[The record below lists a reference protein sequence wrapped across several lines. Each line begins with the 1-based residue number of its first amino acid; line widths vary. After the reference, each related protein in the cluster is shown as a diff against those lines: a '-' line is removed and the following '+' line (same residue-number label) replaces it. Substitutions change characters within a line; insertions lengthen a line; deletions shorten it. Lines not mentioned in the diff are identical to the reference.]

1 MVLFYFLTNT
11 KMFKGKVYV
20 YRNNNGK
27 EEEFEKEF
35 DNPQEFNN
43 FRKTYRQPEFEGPF
57 MWLGDWANLQ
67 NYFNNLIDRRFWL
80 ESMPEPEEE
89 QKSLPNWVN
98 FDEYEAELQK
108 MEYEEA
114 HKAEKIQWLKA
125 NIAKLEDYKKK
136 FKAKWRDDMV
146 KKIDKDIAN
155 TKKELD
161 AIEK

>member
-1 MVLFYFLTNT
+1 
-11 KMFKGKVYV
+11 MFKWKVYV

-35 DNPQEFNN
+35 DNPQEFYN
-43 FRKTYRQPEFEGPF
+43 FRKTYQQPEFEGPF

-80 ESMPEPEEE
+80 ESMPEPEEQ

-114 HKAEKIQWLKA
+114 HKTEKIQWLKA

-146 KKIDKDIAN
+146 KKIDKDITT

-161 AIEK
+161 ALEK

>member
-1 MVLFYFLTNT
+1 
-11 KMFKGKVYV
+11 MFKGKVYV
-20 YRNNNGK
+20 YRNNNWK

-43 FRKTYRQPEFEGPF
+43 FRRTYRQPEFEGPF
-57 MWLGDWANLQ
+57 MWLWDRAHLQ

-80 ESMPEPEEE
+80 ESMDEPEER
-89 QKSLPNWVN
+89 KSLPNWTN

-114 HKAEKIQWLKA
+114 HKSEKIQELKDSL
-125 NIAKLEDYKKK
+125 AKLEDYKKK
-136 FKAKWRDDMV
+136 FKEKGRDDMI
-146 KKIDKDIAN
+146 KKIDKDIAA

-161 AIEK
+161 ALEK

>member
-1 MVLFYFLTNT
+1 
-11 KMFKGKVYV
+11 MFKGKVYV
-20 YRNNNGK
+20 YRNNNWK

-80 ESMPEPEEE
+80 ESMPEPEEQ

-114 HKAEKIQWLKA
+114 HKAEKIQGLKDS
-125 NIAKLEDYKKK
+125 IAKLEDYKKK

-146 KKIDKDIAN
+146 KKIDKDITA

-161 AIEK
+161 ALEK

>member
-1 MVLFYFLTNT
+1 
-11 KMFKGKVYV
+11 MFKWKVYV

-43 FRKTYRQPEFEGPF
+43 FRKTYRQPEFEGPI
-57 MWLGDWANLQ
+57 MWLWDWAHLQ

-80 ESMPEPEEE
+80 ESMPEPEEQ

-108 MEYEEA
+108 MENEES
-114 HKAEKIQWLKA
+114 HKAEKIQELK
-125 NIAKLEDYKKK
+125 NSLAKLEDYKKK
-136 FKAKWRDDMV
+136 FKAKGRDDMV

>member
-1 MVLFYFLTNT
+1 
-11 KMFKGKVYV
+11 MFKWKVYV

-80 ESMPEPEEE
+80 ESMPEPEEQ

-161 AIEK
+161 ALEK

>member
-1 MVLFYFLTNT
+1 
-11 KMFKGKVYV
+11 MFKGKVYV

-35 DNPQEFNN
+35 DNPQEFYN

-57 MWLGDWANLQ
+57 MWLWDRAHLQ

-80 ESMPEPEEE
+80 ESLSEPEKEE
-89 QKSLPNWVN
+89 KGLPNGIN

-108 MEYEEA
+108 MEYEET
-114 HKAEKIQWLKA
+114 HKSEKIQGLK
-125 NIAKLEDYKKK
+125 NSLSKLEEFKKR
-136 FKAKWRDDMV
+136 FKAKGRDDMV
-146 KKIDKDIAN
+146 KKVDKDITA

-161 AIEK
+161 ALEK

>member
-1 MVLFYFLTNT
+1 
-11 KMFKGKVYV
+11 MFKWKVYV

-35 DNPQEFNN
+35 DNPQEFYN
-43 FRKTYRQPEFEGPF
+43 FRKTYQQPEFEGPF

-89 QKSLPNWVN
+89 QKSLPNWIN

-114 HKAEKIQWLKA
+114 HKTEKIQWLKA

-136 FKAKWRDDMV
+136 FKSKWRDDMV

>member
-1 MVLFYFLTNT
+1 
-11 KMFKGKVYV
+11 MFKGKVYV

-35 DNPQEFNN
+35 DNPQEFYN
-43 FRKTYRQPEFEGPF
+43 FRKSYHQPEFEGPF

-80 ESMPEPEEE
+80 ESMPEPEEQ

-114 HKAEKIQWLKA
+114 HKAEKIQELK
-125 NIAKLEDYKKK
+125 NSLAKLEDYKKK
-136 FKAKWRDDMV
+136 FKAKGRDDMV

>member
-1 MVLFYFLTNT
+1 
-11 KMFKGKVYV
+11 MFKWKVYV
-20 YRNNNGK
+20 YRNNNWK

-80 ESMPEPEEE
+80 ESMPEPEEQ

-161 AIEK
+161 ALEK

>member
-1 MVLFYFLTNT
+1 
-11 KMFKGKVYV
+11 MFKWKVYV

-43 FRKTYRQPEFEGPF
+43 FRKTYHQPEFWGPF
-57 MWLGDWANLQ
+57 MWIWDRAHLQ

-80 ESMPEPEEE
+80 ESMPEPEEQ

-114 HKAEKIQWLKA
+114 HKTEKIQWLKA

-146 KKIDKDIAN
+146 KKIDKDIIS

-161 AIEK
+161 ALEK

>member
-1 MVLFYFLTNT
+1 
-11 KMFKGKVYV
+11 MFKGKVYV
-20 YRNNNGK
+20 YRNNNWK

-43 FRKTYRQPEFEGPF
+43 FRKTYRQPEFEGPI

-80 ESMPEPEEE
+80 ESIPEPEEE
-89 QKSLPNWVN
+89 TKSLPNWVN

-114 HKAEKIQWLKA
+114 HKTEKIQWLKA
-125 NIAKLEDYKKK
+125 NLAKLEDYKKK
-136 FKAKWRDDMV
+136 FKAKGRDDMI
-146 KKIDKDIAN
+146 KKIDKDIAS

-161 AIEK
+161 ALEK

>member
-1 MVLFYFLTNT
+1 
-11 KMFKGKVYV
+11 MFKGKVYV
-20 YRNNNGK
+20 YRNNNWK
-27 EEEFEKEF
+27 EEEFKKEF

-67 NYFNNLIDRRFWL
+67 NYFNNLIDRRFRL
-80 ESMPEPEEE
+80 ESMPDPEEE
-89 QKSLPNWVN
+89 QKSLPNWIN

-114 HKAEKIQWLKA
+114 HKTEKIQWLKA

-136 FKAKWRDDMV
+136 FKSKWRDDMV

>member
-1 MVLFYFLTNT
+1 
-11 KMFKGKVYV
+11 MFKGKVYV
-20 YRNNNGK
+20 YRNNNWK

-57 MWLGDWANLQ
+57 MWLWDRAHLQ

-80 ESMPEPEEE
+80 ESMDEPEER
-89 QKSLPNWVN
+89 KSLPNWTN

-114 HKAEKIQWLKA
+114 HKSEKIQELKDSL
-125 NIAKLEDYKKK
+125 AKLEDYKKK
-136 FKAKWRDDMV
+136 FKEKGRDDMV
-146 KKIDKDIAN
+146 KKIDKDIAA

-161 AIEK
+161 ALEK

>member
-1 MVLFYFLTNT
+1 
-11 KMFKGKVYV
+11 
-20 YRNNNGK
+20 
-27 EEEFEKEF
+27 
-35 DNPQEFNN
+35 
-43 FRKTYRQPEFEGPF
+43 

-67 NYFNNLIDRRFWL
+67 NYFNNLIDRRFRL

-89 QKSLPNWVN
+89 QKSLPNWIN

-136 FKAKWRDDMV
+136 FKSKWRYDMV